1 MPTGPVSRW
10 RKQVLASWVL
20 VLPVAPVAVAALVLQ
35 FFGPGPDT
43 APLTDPVAMEA
54 ATIPLSSGPLVY
66 ATAVVVHVVLSGL
79 AIASYAVII
88 RDADRPSERKLAV
101 S

>member
-1 MPTGPVSRW
+1 
-10 RKQVLASWVL
+10 
-20 VLPVAPVAVAALVLQ
+20 
-35 FFGPGPDT
+35 
-43 APLTDPVAMEA
+43 MEA